1 VPFVD
6 VDNFPIVITDVQEFF
21 DTILLNYMTALNT
34 YSIKFAEIKS
44 KRKIGD
50 IVEL

>member
-1 VPFVD
+1 
-6 VDNFPIVITDVQEFF
+6 
-21 DTILLNYMTALNT
+21 LLNYMQSVNDYAA
-34 YSIKFAEIKS
+34 KFAEIKS